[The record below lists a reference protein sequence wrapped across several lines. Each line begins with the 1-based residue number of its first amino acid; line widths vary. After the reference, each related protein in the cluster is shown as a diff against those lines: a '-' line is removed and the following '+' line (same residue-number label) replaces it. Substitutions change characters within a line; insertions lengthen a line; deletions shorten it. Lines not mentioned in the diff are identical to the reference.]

1 MSGKKKEKKT
11 IKKKNQIKHMKTSG
25 QSPAKRGYKADR
37 KDLRRNRVKRY
48 NVFNMEKDKNY
59 REQQPNLK

>member
-1 MSGKKKEKKT
+1 
-11 IKKKNQIKHMKTSG
+11 MKTSG

-37 KDLRRNRVKRY
+37 KDLHGNRVKRY
-48 NVFNMEKDKNY
+48 NVFNMEKDKTY